1 MKREGTRMGGIMH
14 KKRIT
19 GLVIFIIG
27 IALIVFSLIVKS
39 RMNAAEGSIGHITHS
54 PFGENKATNMV
65 GGVLEGKVGEYQPL
79 FIWSLVGGIVL
90 AVIGGGMLI
99 CCRSKRR

>member
-1 MKREGTRMGGIMH
+1 VH

-27 IALIVFSLIVKS
+27 IALVIFSLIVKS
-39 RMNAAEGSIGHITHS
+39 RMSTAEGEIGHITHS
-54 PFGENKATNMV
+54 PFGQSKATNMV

-90 AVIGGGMLI
+90 AVLGGGMLI
-99 CCRSKRR
+99 CCRSKKRR

>member
-1 MKREGTRMGGIMH
+1 MS

-19 GLVIFIIG
+19 AIVILIIG
-27 IALIVFSLIVKS
+27 IILIIFSIIVKS
-39 RMNAAEGSIGHITHS
+39 RMNTASGKIGHITHS
-54 PFGENKATNMV
+54 PFGENKTTNMV

-90 AVIGGGMLI
+90 VVIGGGMMM
-99 CCRSKRR
+99 CRCKRR

>member
-1 MKREGTRMGGIMH
+1 MH

-39 RMNAAEGSIGHITHS
+39 RMNAAEGNIGHITHS
-54 PFGENKATNMV
+54 PFGENKGTNMV
-65 GGVLEGKVGEYQPL
+65 GGVLEGKVAEYQPL

-99 CCRSKRR
+99 CCRSQRR

>member
-1 MKREGTRMGGIMH
+1 MGGTMN
-14 KKRIT
+14 KKRI
-19 GLVIFIIG
+19 GALVILIIGIIFII
-27 IALIVFSLIVKS
+27 FSIIVKS
-39 RMNAAEGSIGHITHS
+39 RMNTASGKIGQITHS

-90 AVIGGGMLI
+90 IVIGGGMMMS
-99 CCRSKRR
+99 CRCKKR